1 MKMMMWKR
9 RHIHNKDMAIWGSS
23 YIICISLKENATD
36 SEMFKYGLFGQEVK
50 TLQETTA
57 LNPPGREVTIQL

>member
-1 MKMMMWKR
+1 MHFMKK
-9 RHIHNKDMAIWGSS
+9 HI
-23 YIICISLKENATD
+23 ATD
-36 SEMFKYGLFGQEVK
+36 SEMFNYGLFGQEVK

>member
-1 MKMMMWKR
+1 MHFIKK
-9 RHIHNKDMAIWGSS
+9 K
-23 YIICISLKENATD
+23 NATD
-36 SEMFKYGLFGQEVK
+36 SEMFNYGLFGQEVQ